1 MSSIA
6 QNVNGTSV
14 QAPMPDLTQTPL
26 AATYTEALAMIL
38 GELQAKYPG
47 LADILSMANAV
58 LIEQRL
64 TLDPDRHGALVRS
77 QDGSVTYHV
86 DAGLCDC
93 PDATRRAAHVCKHR
107 YALRMHQMVLA
118 HLAMAA
124 PGDAE
129 EGAPPEEPLATSS
142 TPDRRALTLAHIPR
156 HYIVTIQDKPYIKCN
171 GLVDLAQQ
179 HGLVE
184 LSTTVITV
192 TPDFAVCQCVARFA
206 DGRIFTDIGD
216 ATPENVKSHLKDH
229 FIRIA
234 ATRATARALRRALNI
249 DMVAVEELGEEERSA
264 TQRHRKAA

>member
-1 MSSIA
+1 MATIA
-6 QNVNGTSV
+6 EAHQFVEQRKQRWQAVIADIAVKAKATLPACHERVDKAVEIVLGGGVAIMGDGHSAVQSQSDGEVEYFVVNGTCDCKDYE
-14 QAPMPDLTQTPL
+14 QAPSHWCKRRI
-26 AATYTEALAMIL
+26 AAGLQKRGEARMQHPTEA
-38 GELQAKYPG
+38 
-47 LADILSMANAV
+47 AD
-58 LIEQRL
+58 
-64 TLDPDRHGALVRS
+64 P
-77 QDGSVTYHV
+77 
-86 DAGLCDC
+86 
-93 PDATRRAAHVCKHR
+93 
-107 YALRMHQMVLA
+107 
-118 HLAMAA
+118 
-124 PGDAE
+124 AE
-129 EGAPPEEPLATSS
+129 ETPETPAEGAPPEEPLATPS
-142 TPDRRALTLAHIPR
+142 TPDRMALTLAHIPR
-156 HYIVTIQDKPYIKCN
+156 HYIVTIQDKPYIKYN

-184 LSTTVITV
+184 LSTTVMTV